1 MRDTCMQQ
9 RSSHLLIPISEAE
22 EESIDEPVHCLQDEW
37 VWEWLNQVPQVA
49 DSGVEA
55 EVVTL
60 VHQMQNARL
69 A

>member
-1 MRDTCMQQ
+1 MQQ
-9 RSSHLLIPISEAE
+9 RGGHLLIPISEAE
-22 EESIDEPVHCLQDEW
+22 EESIEEPVHCLQDER
-37 VWEWLNQVPQVA
+37 VWEWLNSVPQVA
-49 DSGVEA
+49 DSEVEA